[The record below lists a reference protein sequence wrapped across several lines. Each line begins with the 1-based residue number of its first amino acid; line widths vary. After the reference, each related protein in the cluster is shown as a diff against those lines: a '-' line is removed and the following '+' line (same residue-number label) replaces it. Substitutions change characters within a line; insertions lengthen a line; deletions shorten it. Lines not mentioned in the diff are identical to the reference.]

1 MFRSSIAVHTDIVV
15 VRLGKRMEAFIHE
28 DYVNKRNEVRRE
40 QRRRQLQM
48 LQVGGNPGASRE
60 SPRVPDQ
67 CLTPTGA
74 SPSGVRSPAAS
85 AMSLAGEA
93 AGWPSEHRRL
103 FDCLKPY

>member
-1 MFRSSIAVHTDIVV
+1 
-15 VRLGKRMEAFIHE
+15 MEAFIHE

-60 SPRVPDQ
+60 ALLASQESPRVPDQ
-67 CLTPTGA
+67 CLTPT
-74 SPSGVRSPAAS
+74 GVRSPAAS
-85 AMSLAGEA
+85 AMSLAGEP

>member
-1 MFRSSIAVHTDIVV
+1 
-15 VRLGKRMEAFIHE
+15 MEVFIHE

-40 QRRRQLQM
+40 QRRRRLQM
-48 LQVGGNPGASRE
+48 LQVEGNLDVSRQAALASRE
-60 SPRVPDQ
+60 SPRSPAQ

-74 SPSGVRSPAAS
+74 SSPSGVRSPIAS
-85 AMSLAGEA
+85 ALSSPVAAAGEA

>member
-1 MFRSSIAVHTDIVV
+1 
-15 VRLGKRMEAFIHE
+15 MEAFIHE

-67 CLTPTGA
+67 CLTPTG
-74 SPSGVRSPAAS
+74 VRSPAAS
-85 AMSLAGEA
+85 AMSLAGEP